1 MLKINRHVSQKK
13 HTIND
18 LSENDRGIYQETMEN
33 NIQQSM
39 SPKWNV
45 LTNRPIEYFYAI
57 LQR

>member
-1 MLKINRHVSQKK
+1 MKKSNILKSLNH
-13 HTIND
+13 ND
-18 LSENDRGIYQETMEN
+18 S